1 MQPSKVHF
9 GISSLFKQSV
19 KFLMIS
25 SKALFVFN
33 NSLKNSYSKEKYA
46 LKRKLILHVY
56 TALNLRKLLIVDRDI
71 IKKYFR
77 AQVWILGSWAPR
89 MKSKKIPNAT
99 IFLSILINHQAKLIR
114 QQNCC
119 IKYYRYALTPDP
131 QMRIFFGA
139 FHTVSDSVWSVCFHQ
154 QVWIYPSNPLQ
165 AIDIL

>member
-71 IKKYFR
+71 IKKY
-77 AQVWILGSWAPR
+77 WAPR

-99 IFLSILINHQAKLIR
+99 IFFSILINHQAKLKR

>member
-33 NSLKNSYSKEKYA
+33 NSLKNLYSKEKYA
-46 LKRKLILHVY
+46 LKRKLILHLY
-56 TALNLRKLLIVDRDI
+56 TALNLRKLLSIVISLRNI
-71 IKKYFR
+71 FARKFEYSGHELP
-77 AQVWILGSWAPR
+77 VW
-89 MKSKKIPNAT
+89 KVKKIPNAT
-99 IFLSILINHQAKLIR
+99 IFFSILINHQAKLKR